1 MDMAKLYKAFLK
13 SNGVSID
20 SRSISDGQM
29 FFAITG
35 DRFDGHRFID
45 DVIEKGASLVIIHD
59 KAYDRGDKTF
69 LVEED
74 TLRCLQDLAHHHRM
88 QLDVP
93 VIGITGSNGKTTTKE
108 LIHAVLSKKYKV
120 HTTKGNY
127 NNHIGVP
134 LTLLSA
140 DIDSEMLIIEM
151 GANHLLEIDQLCH
164 IAAPNYGLITNV
176 GLAHVEGFGSYENII
191 IGKTE
196 MYRYIAKV
204 NGCIFYNDE
213 DQVLSKKLPEDT
225 KCVPYLVSDIEFLYS
240 NPTLAFKD
248 TDMDE
253 VYSTKLFGIYN
264 QTNVEAAI
272 TLGRYFKVLDE
283 DIFQAIESYTPNMNR
298 SQLIRKGDITYIKDA
313 YNANPNSMKLSIKS
327 LMNFGTQPKVLV
339 LGDMMELGDDKLILH
354 RDMLR
359 YIANYTWKKVLLV
372 GPIFA
377 EANKDFDYVSYDN
390 IGELKKDYSSLIS
403 EWADSTV
410 LLKGSR
416 SMKIESLIED

>member
-69 LVEED
+69 LVED

>member
-69 LVEED
+69 LVED

-176 GLAHVEGFGSYENII
+176 GLAHVEGFGSCENII

>member
-20 SRSISDGQM
+20 SRSISKGQM

-69 LVEED
+69 LVED

>member
-59 KAYDRGDKTF
+59 KAYDKGDKTF
-69 LVEED
+69 LVED

-403 EWADSTV
+403 DWADSTV

>member
-20 SRSISDGQM
+20 SRSISKGQM

-59 KAYDRGDKTF
+59 KAYDKGDKTF
-69 LVEED
+69 LVED